1 MDWHSLAVK
10 STELSRA
17 GLGCGETAASSERMK
32 DRMLRTQARQP
43 SRKASST
50 AGVSVKRLKEDADE
64 FSAEPEELSVDGM
77 ESAQHRNGKQT
88 SITAWPVLFGHSLC
102 TITKL
107 HLLLCSELSANVSI
121 RSRYEDILQNVDV
134 QS

>member
-1 MDWHSLAVK
+1 MDWHSLAMK
-10 STELSRA
+10 STELSWT
-17 GLGCGETAASSERMK
+17 GLGCGKTAASSERTE
-32 DRMLRTQARQP
+32 DRMLWTQARQP

-77 ESAQHRNGKQT
+77 ESAQHRNGKQM
-88 SITAWPVLFGHSLC
+88 SIIAWPVLFAHSLC

-107 HLLLCSELSANVSI
+107 RCIPS
-121 RSRYEDILQNVDV
+121 
-134 QS
+134 